1 MDLPFLYKGDQNV
14 SWSLKEVSDLVK
26 VLEKSGDLEGVLAA
40 AEAQGISIQI
50 PPTTVN
56 FIKTHLFTAKAH
68 KRSEEAH
75 AVIASA
81 TRGKRCGGPGD
92 TTV

>member
-1 MDLPFLYKGDQNV
+1 MDLPFLYKGDKNV

-26 VLEKSGDLEGVLAA
+26 TLEQSGDLEGVLAA
-40 AEAQGISIQI
+40 SNEQGVTIEI
-50 PPTTVN
+50 PPETVN
-56 FIKTHLFTAKAH
+56 FIKTHLFTVKAH

-81 TRGKRCGGPGD
+81 TRGKRCGGGPGD
-92 TTV
+92 PV